1 MKERVEIEEKYK
13 WDLSSYC
20 KSEEDFL
27 SRLEKLKDF
36 GNKMKV
42 YENKL
47 KDENLLLEFWKKE
60 DEYAIELNKLF
71 VYASCREDEDQRNS
85 KVEELVQKIEKIA
98 SDNSEKLS
106 FADVEI
112 AKFPLEKLNA
122 LLKNKKF
129 EEYESV
135 VKDVIR
141 AKKHMLSKKEE
152 ELLAGMSEF
161 LGDNSSIMSKFNDA
175 DAKYED
181 VCDKD
186 GNLLK
191 LDRSTQALYLY
202 SNDRVLR
209 KNTATNLFKE
219 FKKHINF
226 LSTNYISKI
235 KKDCFMARKR
245 KFKNALSRSMYN
257 EEVSEK
263 VYKKLIQN
271 VNKNLKTEQRFFDLK
286 GKVLNIKDFATYD
299 LYAPVGKTEEK
310 TVSFEKSIQIVKDAL
325 KPLGENYLKVF
336 DKALEEK
343 WMDVY
348 PNEGKTSGAYSC
360 CVYQGKPMILL
371 NFVGIEDCISTIAH
385 EFGHAAHSY
394 YSKSSQPYHKSDYT
408 IFVAEVASTVNEMLL
423 ARYNLDNA
431 KDDKEK
437 LMLINKILELVH
449 ATIFRQTM
457 FSEFE
462 EKVHAMHEK
471 GESLSKDALCNTY
484 LELNKKYFGKKVTLC
499 DGIEC
504 EWARVPHF
512 FRSFYV
518 YKYATG
524 LICAIALS
532 KKLLEKEE
540 GALEKYLNFLS
551 AGSSKPPVELLK
563 DAGVDLENDETYVEA
578 FKYINSLLDQMEKLI
593 K

>member
-20 KSEEDFL
+20 KNEEDFL
-27 SRLEKLKDF
+27 IRLDKLKGF
-36 GNKMKV
+36 GKKMKV

-47 KDENLLLEFWKKE
+47 KDEKLLLEFWKKE

-71 VYASCREDEDQRNS
+71 VYVSCREDEDQRSS

-98 SDNSEKLS
+98 SENSENLS
-106 FADVEI
+106 FADVEV
-112 AKFPLEKLNA
+112 AKFSLEKLNS
-122 LLKNKKF
+122 LLKNDKF
-129 EEYESV
+129 KEYIPV
-135 VKDVIR
+135 IKDFIR

-161 LGDNSSIMSKFNDA
+161 FGDNSSIMSKFEDA

-191 LDRSTQALYLY
+191 LDRSTQGIYLY

-209 KNTATNLFKE
+209 KNTATNLFKV
-219 FKKHINF
+219 FKQHINF
-226 LSTNYISKI
+226 LSTNYISNV

-245 KFKNALSRSMYN
+245 KYKSALARSLYD
-257 EEVSEK
+257 EEVNEK
-263 VYKKLIQN
+263 VYKNLIRN
-271 VNKNLKTEQRFFDLK
+271 INKNLKTEQRFFELK
-286 GKVLNIKDFATYD
+286 RKALGLNNFATYD
-299 LYAPVGKTEEK
+299 IYAPVGETKEK
-310 TVSFEKSIQIVKDAL
+310 KMSFKEAINVVKEAL
-325 KPLGENYLKVF
+325 KPLGEEYLKVF
-336 DKALEEK
+336 NKALIEK
-343 WMDVY
+343 WFDVY

-360 CVYQGKPMILL
+360 CVYEGKPMILL
-371 NFVGIEDCISTIAH
+371 NFVGIEDYVSTIAH

-394 YSKSSQPYHKSDYT
+394 YSMSKQPYHTCDYT

-423 ARYNLDNA
+423 ARYNLDHA
-431 KDDKEK
+431 KNDKEK

-462 EKVHAMHEK
+462 EKVHSMQEK
-471 GESLSKDALCNTY
+471 GEPLSKDKLCDLY
-484 LELNKKYFGKKVTLC
+484 LDLNKKYFGKKVSLC
-499 DGIEC
+499 EGIEC

-532 KKLLEKEE
+532 KKLLEKED
-540 GALEKYLNFLS
+540 GALDRYLNFLS
-551 AGSSKPPVELLK
+551 SGSSKPPVELLK
-563 DAGVDLENDETYVEA
+563 DAGVDLENDKTYLEA
-578 FKYINSLLDQMEKLI
+578 FEYINSLLDEMEKLI
-593 K
+593 